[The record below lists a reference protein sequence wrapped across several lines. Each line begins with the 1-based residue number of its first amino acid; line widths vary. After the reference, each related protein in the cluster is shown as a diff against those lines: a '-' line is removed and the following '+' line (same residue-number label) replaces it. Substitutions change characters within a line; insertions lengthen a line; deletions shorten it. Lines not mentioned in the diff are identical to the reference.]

1 MFDDDDDDNNNDD
14 DFVGTGTT
22 TNFYY
27 LHLKIVLSKLVLRPK
42 LTIQPHTE
50 LRRLTKGPI

>member
-1 MFDDDDDDNNNDD
+1 MFDDDDDNNNDD